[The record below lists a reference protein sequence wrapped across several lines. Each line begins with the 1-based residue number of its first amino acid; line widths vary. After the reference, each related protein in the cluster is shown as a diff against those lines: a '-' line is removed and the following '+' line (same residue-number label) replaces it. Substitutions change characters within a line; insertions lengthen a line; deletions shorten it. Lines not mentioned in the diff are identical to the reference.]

1 MSEAVLLRPGIA
13 TGFYPE
19 REEER
24 ESWLDRTA
32 SAMCGVLFQRFGGN
46 DLDRGFLRRVAT
58 ASDRL
63 ELLGSKE
70 LDAVVAVLRQGL
82 QRNGLR
88 PDLVARAFAVIRKIS
103 RRELGMR
110 HFDVQLRSEE

>member
-13 TGFYPE
+13 TGSYPE

-46 DLDRGFLRRVAT
+46 NLDQGFLRQVAT
-58 ASDRL
+58 ASDGL
-63 ELLGSKE
+63 ELL
-70 LDAVVAVLRQGL
+70 AVEGTR
-82 QRNGLR
+82 
-88 PDLVARAFAVIRKIS
+88 
-103 RRELGMR
+103 
-110 HFDVQLRSEE
+110 